1 MSVDIEKQQPP
12 AADGSGPGAE
22 PQQHHNSGEVWTSSV
37 SQSTQQ
43 STESLDRIRSQNGYG
58 VDEEQPRRSRSQ
70 AGAASQEKDPFDV
83 GWDDGANDPLCPWSF
98 TKAKKWVIVSILCA
112 GSFTV

>member
-12 AADGSGPGAE
+12 AADGAATGPD
-22 PQQHHNSGEVWTSSV
+22 PQHHHSGGDEVLTNSV

-43 STESLDRIRSQNGYG
+43 STESLGRIRSHNGYG
-58 VDEEQPRRSRSQ
+58 IDEDQPKRSRVAPSY
-70 AGAASQEKDPFDV
+70 SQEKDPYEV

-98 TKAKKWVIVSILCA
+98 KKVKKWVIVSILCA